1 MNLGKLKHR
10 SRIIIEGIERAPHRS
25 LFKAMGYTNE
35 DLAKPFIGIANSWNE
50 IIPGHLH
57 LNEISKYVKDGT
69 ISAGGVPIEFNTIG
83 ICDGIAMGHEGMKAS
98 LISRDIIADSIELMA
113 LAHCFDALVLISS
126 CDKIEPGMIM
136 AAARLNIPSIFIN
149 GGPMLTGKLGER
161 MLAYGDVYEAIG
173 TYSAGKISL
182 EELKNIEDFACPG
195 VGSCAGL
202 YTANTMAILIEALG
216 LSLPGSSTI
225 PAVDSRRKIIAKETG
240 KSILK
245 VLENDIKPRDILT
258 FESFENAITVD
269 LAMGGSTNTV
279 LHLLAIAHEA
289 NVKLTIDDFDR
300 INLRTPHIADLLP
313 GGRFPIWQF
322 DKIGG
327 APFLMK
333 KLLKAGL
340 LHGDVITVTG
350 KTLKEN
356 LEEYSF
362 PFIEKQEIVRDI
374 DNPIRKTG
382 ALIILKGNLAPEGAI
397 VKIAG
402 VKKLIHEGPAK
413 VFDCEE
419 DAYEAIIKGEIEKG
433 DVVVIRYEGPRG
445 GPGMRE
451 MLSVTAAIVGRGL
464 GEYVALITD
473 GRFSGATRG
482 LMIGHVSPEAAV
494 GGPIAIVENDDTILV
509 DAISKRLE
517 LKISKEEIE
526 RRLKKWEPPKPKYTY
541 GSLAKYSKLAS
552 SASKGALM
560 SI

>member
-10 SRIIIEGIERAPHRS
+10 SRIITEGIERAPHRS

-57 LNEISKYVKDGT
+57 LNEISKYVKDGI

-161 MLAYGDVYEAIG
+161 MLTYGDVYEAIG

-258 FESFENAITVD
+258 FESFENAITID

-300 INLRTPHIADLLP
+300 ISSRTPHIADLLP

-327 APFLMK
+327 TPFLMK

-362 PFIEKQEIVRDI
+362 PFMEKQEIVRDI

-382 ALIILKGNLAPEGAI
+382 ALVILRGNLAPEGAI

-482 LMIGHVSPEAAV
+482 LMVGHVSPEAAV
-494 GGPIAIVENDDTILV
+494 GGPIAIVENGDTILV
-509 DAISKRLE
+509 DAISKKLE

-560 SI
+560 SM